1 MAETQA
7 PSPWLSG
14 KTYDFLKFVA
24 QVLLPALGTLYFAV
38 AGVWGLPFAD
48 QVVGTVLAV
57 DTFLGVILGISTA
70 QYRASNALSAVNAD
84 VDGVMTIHQQDE
96 NAGMLQLE
104 FADHPNVLTKKDR
117 VTLEV
122 KTLNTNSEAGGEHQD
137 PSNQY
142 AEPGNLPPVSPV

>member
-1 MAETQA
+1 
-7 PSPWLSG
+7 
-14 KTYDFLKFVA
+14 
-24 QVLLPALGTLYFAV
+24 
-38 AGVWGLPFAD
+38 
-48 QVVGTVLAV
+48 
-57 DTFLGVILGISTA
+57 
-70 QYRASNALSAVNAD
+70 
-84 VDGVMTIHQQDE
+84 
-96 NAGMLQLE
+96 MLQLE